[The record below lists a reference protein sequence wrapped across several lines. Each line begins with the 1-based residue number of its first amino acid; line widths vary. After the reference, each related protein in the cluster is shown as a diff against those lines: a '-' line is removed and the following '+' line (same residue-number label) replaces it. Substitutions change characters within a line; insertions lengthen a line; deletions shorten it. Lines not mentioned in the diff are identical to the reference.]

1 MHPQQGD
8 LTPAYLDW
16 LQKWAPI
23 KFQNVLGI
31 KIRKLKEGEEA
42 PKDPRELWVRADVIR
57 TDSRPKPGTNGGE
70 YMSTRFKARDQ
81 IIARRASHITF
92 IEKEILKETR
102 DVNGDLVQI
111 TTEPYED
118 RYSPETIDKMEKK
131 GEIEVVWR
139 RHAAASAGSSF

>member
-1 MHPQQGD
+1 
-8 LTPAYLDW
+8 
-16 LQKWAPI
+16 
-23 KFQNVLGI
+23 
-31 KIRKLKEGEEA
+31 
-42 PKDPRELWVRADVIR
+42 
-57 TDSRPKPGTNGGE
+57 
-70 YMSTRFKARDQ
+70 MSTRFKARDQ

-118 RYSPETIDKMEKK
+118 RYSPELIDKMEKK
-131 GEIEVVWR
+131 GDIEVVWR